1 MNPANIGDFNFE
13 LWILILLAERVVLM
27 FHIWFI

>member
-13 LWILILLAERVVLM
+13 LWILTLLAEQVVLM